1 MVYLGWDIGGV
12 HLKLSVLRRAGGGEA
27 NLRSSIVPFE
37 IWRDPCALEGRLRS
51 MLREACAGREGRGA
65 RVAAVA
71 HGVTMTAELSDVF
84 SSRAEGVRAV
94 LRACAAALD
103 GAPIR
108 VLDREGRFLAPAE
121 AMERPLA
128 VGAAN
133 WVATARLA
141 ARLASPAILIDVGST
156 TTDVVALHDG
166 NPRPAG
172 MTDTARLMSGELVY
186 TGLLRTPP
194 SSLADLVPLRGCL
207 CRVSPEHFTITGDVY
222 RVLGRICESEYTVPT
237 PDGRGKGLRESAARL
252 ARLVCADPGDLGE
265 EEILGIARFLEDRQI
280 DRIADALRQ
289 VLSRLPDAAP
299 AEAVVAGVG
308 GFLAEEAAARAG
320 LRPRRLAALLPAVSG
335 AAWDV
340 AAPSAALALLLA
352 ERDGRIALGPR

>member
-1 MVYLGWDIGGV
+1 MDYLGWDIGGV
-12 HLKLSVLRRAGGGEA
+12 HLKLSVLRAGGGGA
-27 NLRSSIVPFE
+27 DLRSGIVPFE
-37 IWRDPCALEGRLRS
+37 IWRDPRALEGRLRS
-51 MLREACAGREGRGA
+51 MLREARARGEGRA
-65 RVAAVA
+65 ERVAETE

-103 GAPIR
+103 DGPIR
-108 VLDREGRFLAPAE
+108 VLDRDGRLLAPAE

-128 VGAAN
+128 VAAAN

-141 ARLASPAILIDVGST
+141 ARLAWPAILIDVGST
-156 TTDVVALHDG
+156 TTDIVALADG
-166 NPRPAG
+166 HPRPAG

-186 TGLLRTPP
+186 TGLLRTPL
-194 SSLADLVPLRGCL
+194 SSLAGRVPLRGCF

-222 RVLGRICESEYTVPT
+222 RVLGRIRESEYTVPT
-237 PDGRGKGLRESAARL
+237 PDGRGKGIRESATRL

-265 EEILGIARFLEDRQI
+265 EEILGIARFLEGRQI
-280 DRIADALRQ
+280 DRIADAVRQ

-299 AEAVVAGVG
+299 AEAIVAGVG

-320 LRPRRLAALLPAVSG
+320 LGSRRLAALLPSVSG
-335 AAWDV
+335 GAWDV

-352 ERDGRIALGPR
+352 ERDGRIALR